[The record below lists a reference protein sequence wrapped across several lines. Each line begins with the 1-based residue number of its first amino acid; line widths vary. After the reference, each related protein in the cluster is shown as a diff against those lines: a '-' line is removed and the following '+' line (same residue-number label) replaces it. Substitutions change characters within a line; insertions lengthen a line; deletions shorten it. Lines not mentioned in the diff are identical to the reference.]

1 MVPRPPSR
9 FHEGLPAE
17 PGRSAFLYGASPWL
31 AGVFT
36 NTTDSRPY
44 SRFSWVLFGIF
55 SPRRPSAAAPP
66 RTPQRSAAAAKRFN
80 DPGCDHTRLLN
91 DRPSAR
97 PSLTSQL
104 AGRLR
109 ARNSAPGAALE
120 SFNPLTPA
128 LGNETYRKRR
138 VFTVFER

>member
-1 MVPRPPSR
+1 MGPFR
-9 FHEGLPAE
+9 HL
-17 PGRSAFLYGASPWL
+17 
-31 AGVFT
+31 
-36 NTTDSRPY
+36 
-44 SRFSWVLFGIF
+44 FS
-55 SPRRPSAAAPP
+55 APP
-66 RTPQRSAAAAKRFN
+66 LGGGAPPHPAVPCRGHETLSTT
-80 DPGCDHTRLLN
+80 GCDHTRLLN

-109 ARNSAPGAALE
+109 ARNSAPGVALE

>member
-1 MVPRPPSR
+1 MGPFRHLFSAPPLGGGAPPAPRSALPRPR
-9 FHEGLPAE
+9 N
-17 PGRSAFLYGASPWL
+17 AS
-31 AGVFT
+31 
-36 NTTDSRPY
+36 D
-44 SRFSWVLFGIF
+44 
-55 SPRRPSAAAPP
+55 
-66 RTPQRSAAAAKRFN
+66 